1 MTSGSIQTLQ
11 TQTSERPKQKQAEQI
26 QTEQAQ
32 PAKVQPGNNGT
43 GKDRKP
49 QGPLIVVGMW
59 RSGTSLLY
67 ALLNQHPQIAL
78 MYEGDLPLLWPLF
91 LRGRAKKDWPE
102 RWQFWNSAPSRHRL
116 EIDELPRDVSGLG
129 EACQAAWKR
138 YAGSAIGGCK
148 SPNYYD
154 MLPELAT
161 EFPNARFI
169 VIRRNPLDVC
179 RSVVRAAKGDSFFAR
194 RGMILRALCG
204 SYDLNAGVENLRA
217 RRVPVHEIEYET
229 LVNDA
234 QTTLAGVCRFLNL
247 SAHAGMTD
255 LRNADRSA
263 IYEGAHHERVK
274 SEEIKVDS
282 KQNEMADLMTTTVW
296 GSSSTSLLKLALQA
310 QEVLPGRALRKIE
323 RYMAFSEGEAGKKI
337 PAGFALEKF
346 WDRCLYRALRGFDQ
360 AVACIYCFAPL
371 WLLRK
376 YRATKA
382 RRPDAVAS
390 KETLVG
396 VSVKD

>member
-1 MTSGSIQTLQ
+1 MNPGSLNTVQ
-11 TQTSERPKQKQAEQI
+11 TQTPNRPSKRQSGQPKQGSVA
-26 QTEQAQ
+26 
-32 PAKVQPGNNGT
+32 PGNHGGGNSH
-43 GKDRKP
+43 KP

-91 LRGRAKKDWPE
+91 LGGRAKKDWPE
-102 RWQFWNSAPSRHRL
+102 RWEFWNSAPSRHRL
-116 EIDELPRDVSGLG
+116 ETEQLPRNVSGMA
-129 EACQAAWKR
+129 EACLAGWKQ
-138 YAGSAIGGCK
+138 YAGPALGGCK
-148 SPNYYD
+148 SPNYFD

-161 EFPNARFI
+161 QFPSARFI

-217 RRVPVHEIEYET
+217 RHVPVHEIDYEK
-229 LVNDA
+229 LVNDTE
-234 QTTLAGVCRFLNL
+234 QTLAGVCQFLHL
-247 SAHAGMTD
+247 PVYAGMAD

-263 IYEGAHHERVK
+263 IYEGAHHEMVK
-274 SEEIKVDS
+274 SEEIKADK
-282 KQNEMADLMTTTVW
+282 KQNGTSDLMTTTAW
-296 GSSSTSLLKLALQA
+296 GSSKTSLLKLAREA
-310 QEVLPGRALRKIE
+310 QEVLPERALRKIE
-323 RYMAFSEGEAGKKI
+323 RYRAFSGQGGTAKAPLTLVAER
-337 PAGFALEKF
+337 FF
-346 WDRCLYRALRGFDQ
+346 DRCLYRGLRMFDQ

-371 WLLRK
+371 GLLRK

-396 VSVKD
+396 VSAKD